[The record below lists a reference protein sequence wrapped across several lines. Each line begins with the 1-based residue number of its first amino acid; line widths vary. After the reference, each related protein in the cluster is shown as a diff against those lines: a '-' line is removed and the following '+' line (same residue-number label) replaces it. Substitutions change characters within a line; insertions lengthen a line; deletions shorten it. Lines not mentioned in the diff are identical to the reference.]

1 MHETLLHRMIAYN
14 AGMPELTQ
22 HLIKVYQFAHL
33 IAEGERLDPHTQFI
47 LETAAI
53 VHDIGIRNSLR
64 IYGDDAGPHQEALG
78 PGEAEA
84 MLTSLHYDS
93 DVIARVCYLVGH
105 HHTYTGID
113 GMDYRILVEA
123 DFLVN
128 LFENHAPPQRI
139 CKAQETM
146 FETQTG
152 KMLLKTMFAL

>member
-1 MHETLLHRMIAYN
+1 MHETLLNRMIAYN

-33 IAEGERLDPHTQFI
+33 IAEGEHLDPRTQFI

-84 MLTSLHYDS
+84 MLTSLNYDG
-93 DVIARVCYLVGH
+93 DVIARVSYLVGH
-105 HHTYTGID
+105 HHTYTSID

-128 LFENHAPPQRI
+128 LFENHASLKSIR
-139 CKAQETM
+139 KAYDTM

-152 KMLLKTMFAL
+152 KALLQTMFSI